1 MTIKKMYILL
11 FVFALVAAEPV
22 TKSFNVKG
30 MMCGYGCVT
39 TINNSVKSLEGVENC
54 NVDFESKL
62 MTVTFENK
70 LLNESKIIE
79 SLPTPYIASLLVD
92 LTKKEYDVLAK
103 SIKRVLK
110 KAIKAGGT
118 SISDFKNLDG
128 GVGYFSQKL
137 KIYGLDKCGICGEK
151 TYNITI
157 AGRSSYYCKKCQR

>member
-1 MTIKKMYILL
+1 MTMKKMFILL
-11 FVFALVAAEPV
+11 FVFALVTAEPV

-70 LLNESKIIE
+70 LLSESKIIE

-92 LTKKEYDVLAK
+92 LTKKEYEVTGMHCMGCVNTLEGILKEVNGINSYVVDFNKKRLLIEFDKNIVNEEKIKNKIPEKFSLTEK
-103 SIKRVLK
+103 S
-110 KAIKAGGT
+110 
-118 SISDFKNLDG
+118 D
-128 GVGYFSQKL
+128 
-137 KIYGLDKCGICGEK
+137 
-151 TYNITI
+151 
-157 AGRSSYYCKKCQR
+157 

>member
-1 MTIKKMYILL
+1 MTIKKMFILV

-92 LTKKEYDVLAK
+92 LTKKEYEVTGMHCMGCVNTLEG
-103 SIKRVLK
+103 VLK
-110 KAIKAGGT
+110 EVNGINSYTVDFNKKRLLIDFDKNIVNEEKIKNKIPENFSLT
-118 SISDFKNLDG
+118 EKSD
-128 GVGYFSQKL
+128 
-137 KIYGLDKCGICGEK
+137 I
-151 TYNITI
+151 
-157 AGRSSYYCKKCQR
+157 

>member
-92 LTKKEYDVLAK
+92 LTKKEYEVTGMHCMGCVNTLEGILKEVNGINSYVVDFNKKRLLIEFDKNIVNEEKIKNKIPEKFSLTEK
-103 SIKRVLK
+103 SDI
-110 KAIKAGGT
+110 
-118 SISDFKNLDG
+118 
-128 GVGYFSQKL
+128 
-137 KIYGLDKCGICGEK
+137 
-151 TYNITI
+151 
-157 AGRSSYYCKKCQR
+157 

>member
-1 MTIKKMYILL
+1 MTMKKMFILL
-11 FVFALVAAEPV
+11 FVLALVTAEPV

-70 LLNESKIIE
+70 LLSESKIIE

-92 LTKKEYDVLAK
+92 LTKKEYEVTGMHCMGCVNTLEGILKEVNGINSYVVDFNKKRLLIEFDKNIVNEEKIKNKIPEKFSLTEK
-103 SIKRVLK
+103 SDI
-110 KAIKAGGT
+110 
-118 SISDFKNLDG
+118 
-128 GVGYFSQKL
+128 
-137 KIYGLDKCGICGEK
+137 
-151 TYNITI
+151 
-157 AGRSSYYCKKCQR
+157 

>member
-1 MTIKKMYILL
+1 MTIKKMFILV

-92 LTKKEYDVLAK
+92 LTKKEYEVTGMHCMGCVNTLEG
-103 SIKRVLK
+103 VLK
-110 KAIKAGGT
+110 EVNGINSYAVDFNKKRLLIEFDKNIVNEEKIKNKIPEKFSLT
-118 SISDFKNLDG
+118 EKSD
-128 GVGYFSQKL
+128 
-137 KIYGLDKCGICGEK
+137 I
-151 TYNITI
+151 
-157 AGRSSYYCKKCQR
+157 